1 MEVVAIRLGIYPGTF
16 DPITFGH
23 VDIIKRASNLVDE
36 LVIAVAKSVVKETV
50 FSADVRAAMI
60 EHEMQAIGINA
71 KIEVFDGLL
80 TYFAQSR
87 GAQVIIR
94 GLRAVSDFDYEFQ
107 MSWINYKLVPGVET
121 VFLPAAK
128 DTQFISSSF
137 VKEVARLNG
146 DVSMFVS
153 ENVKKYLL
161 EFYSRASCTT

>member
-1 MEVVAIRLGIYPGTF
+1 MAIRLGIYPGTF

-36 LVIAVAKSVVKETV
+36 LIIAVAKSVVKETI
-50 FSADVRAAMI
+50 FPADVRAAMI
-60 EHEMQAIGINA
+60 EHDMRMLEIDV
-71 KIEVFDGLL
+71 KVEVFDGLL

-146 DVSMFVS
+146 DLSMFVS
-153 ENVKKYLL
+153 ENVRTHLL
-161 EFYSRASCTT
+161 GFYSGASCST